1 MKSVIN
7 FLVVFFLT
15 VTSSFSFDRTVLA
28 EIFTS
33 TTCGPCASQ
42 NPYFDSWLKNYS
54 NKNRVAVIKYHV
66 WWPSPG
72 NDPFYWANTT
82 ENSVRTNYY
91 FPGSKYVPHGMINGT
106 ADGQS
111 SAGTWIVLVQNSI
124 LSQSQFDI
132 KILGNVDETSGGNL
146 TIKVTADNNPIPS
159 GDLRLHVAVVES
171 NINYTGPNSDP
182 IHNYVMRKMYPDHN
196 GESFT
201 INPNETKTF
210 TRVFN
215 WNSSWNL
222 SNSEIVAFIQNNDT
236 KEVYQAAIRRANIY
250 LAAPTQNFPP
260 NNNRNQPISITLK
273 WNRNSQAINYGLEV
287 ATDSLFTNKIFSD
300 TTLTDTFKIL
310 LKLQKETWYYWRVK
324 AISSYSSSDWS
335 SAWKFKTLPNSAPQ
349 QVQLIYPSPDSLLLN
364 PQTILFKW
372 FQSFPDVEEYRI
384 QVADDSMF
392 NSILADT
399 TTIDTTIYLSWFGWY
414 GIEDN
419 YWRVIARNG
428 MGWGVPSD
436 TRKFM
441 ILLTNVDDE
450 SYPEDFVLYQNY
462 PNPFNSSTKIRF
474 TIPSSSS
481 DVNNTVPVKL
491 KIYDLFGREIQTM
504 VDDKFS
510 SGSYE
515 VEFSIDKKKNNL
527 ISSGVYIYQL
537 KAGNVSLSRK
547 MIYLK

>member
-7 FLVVFFLT
+7 FLVIFFLT
-15 VTSSFSFDRTVLA
+15 VASSFSFDRTVLT

-42 NPYFDSWLKNYS
+42 NQYFDSWLKNYS
-54 NKNRVAVIKYHV
+54 NKSRVAVIKYHV

-72 NDPFYWANTT
+72 NDPFYWSNTT
-82 ENSVRTNYY
+82 ENSARTNYY
-91 FPGSKYVPHGMINGT
+91 FPGSKYVPRGMINGT

-111 SAGTWIVLVQNSI
+111 SAGTWIVLIKNSI
-124 LSQSQFDI
+124 LSQSQFEI

-146 TIKVTADNNPIPS
+146 TIKVTADNNTIPS

-171 NINYTGPNSDP
+171 NINYTGPNGDP
-182 IHNYVMRKMYPDHN
+182 FHNFVMRKMYPDHN

-222 SNSEIVAFIQNNDT
+222 SNSEIVAFIQNNVT

-260 NNNRNQPISITLK
+260 NNTRNQPVSITLK
-273 WNRNSQAINYGLEV
+273 WNRNLQAINYGLEV
-287 ATDSLFTNKIFSD
+287 AMDSLFTNKIFSD
-300 TTLTDTFKIL
+300 TTLTDTFKTF

-349 QVQLIYPSPDSLLLN
+349 QVQLIYPSPDSLLVN
-364 PQTILFKW
+364 PETILFKW

-392 NSILADT
+392 NSIMADT
-399 TTIDTTIYLSWFGWY
+399 TTVDTTISLSWFGYY

-428 MGWGVPSD
+428 IGWGVPSE

-450 SYPEDFVLYQNY
+450 SYPEDFILFQNY

-474 TIPSSSS
+474 TIPFAVS
-481 DVNNTVPVKL
+481 DVNNIVPVKL
-491 KIYDLFGREIQTM
+491 KIYDLFGREIQTL

-515 VEFSIDKKKNNL
+515 VEFSIDKAENNL

-537 KAGNVSLSRK
+537 RAGSVSLSRK

>member
-7 FLVVFFLT
+7 FLVIFFLT

>member
-1 MKSVIN
+1 MKLVMN
-7 FLVVFFLT
+7 FLVIFFLT
-15 VTSSFSFDRTVLA
+15 VASSFSFDRTVLA

-54 NKNRVAVIKYHV
+54 NKSRVAVIKYHV

-82 ENSVRTNYY
+82 ENSARTNYY

-111 SAGTWIVLVQNSI
+111 SAGTWIVLIQNSI
-124 LSQSQFDI
+124 LTQSQFEI

-146 TIKVTADNNPIPS
+146 TIKVTADNNAIPS

-171 NINYTGPNSDP
+171 NINYTGPNGDP
-182 IHNYVMRKMYPDHN
+182 IHNFVMRKMYPDHN

-210 TRVFN
+210 TRIFS

-222 SNSEIVAFIQNNDT
+222 SNSEIIAFIQNNDT

-250 LAAPTQNFPP
+250 LAAPIQYFPP
-260 NNNRNQPISITLK
+260 NNTRNQSVNITLK

-300 TTLTDTFKIL
+300 TTLTDTFKTF

-335 SAWKFKTLPNSAPQ
+335 GVWKFKTLPNSAPQ
-349 QVQLIYPSPDSLLLN
+349 PVQLLFPARDSVLIN
-364 PQTILFKW
+364 PQNIQFTWL
-372 FQSFPDVEEYRI
+372 QSSPDVEEYRI

-392 NSILADT
+392 NSIMTDT
-399 TTIDTTIYLSWFGWY
+399 TTVDTTISLSWFGYY

-428 MGWGVPSD
+428 VGWGEPSEI
-436 TRKFM
+436 RKFM
-441 ILLTNVDDE
+441 ILLTSVDEE
-450 SYPEDFVLYQNY
+450 SYPENFVLYQNY

-474 TIPSSSS
+474 KIPAGS
-481 DVNNTVPVKL
+481 NGERKIFPVKL
-491 KIYDLFGREIQTM
+491 KVYDLFGREIANLM
-504 VDDKFS
+504 DDKLS
-510 SGSYE
+510 SGVYT
-515 VEFSIDKKKNNL
+515 VDFVIDRVKNNM
-527 ISSGVYIYQL
+527 ISSGVYIYKL
-537 KAGNVSLSRK
+537 STGNFFLSKK